1 VLLTIGILIGI
12 EIFVEAIGLV
22 GENRTPMLNWI
33 RKLVRSN
40 TSKVDSNEFKEENT
54 LKDKVR
60 TRSERHKK

>member
-1 VLLTIGILIGI
+1 
-12 EIFVEAIGLV
+12 
-22 GENRTPMLNWI
+22 MLNWI